1 MRKNVGES
9 RISVMNIS
17 LKTQRTI
24 AFLLALVL
32 LGIIVVT
39 NLRNNSEKDT
49 STTNTNQTETS
60 TTSDETKNDAKPSAT
75 TSSPEEIG
83 EQEDVATEPVKT
95 EPAPTP
101 SYTYKAVSGDS
112 YTGLARE
119 AIREYSQLNNI
130 ESNVRTV
137 QKAAGEL
144 ALEAGM
150 PYLEIG
156 QTVQIDVAA
165 IEKVLGVSKQETSTE
180 QKTTESNESSEEAT
194 ETSDSANDEATV
206 TVVAVAG
213 DSYSR
218 IVRKAITE
226 YSAKNNIVL
235 TGAQRIAAETRII
248 TEAGFPALEI
258 DERIEISTNTIT
270 TNVAYVQTL
279 SNEQL
284 LLWQPY
290 AKKAGL

>member
-1 MRKNVGES
+1 MQMRKNVGES

-24 AFLLALVL
+24 AFLLALV
-32 LGIIVVT
+32 
-39 NLRNNSEKDT
+39 
-49 STTNTNQTETS
+49 
-60 TTSDETKNDAKPSAT
+60 KPSAT
-75 TSSPEEIG
+75 TSSPEESDIPQQEALDSSTTEQIG

-226 YSAKNNIVL
+226 YSEKNNIVL
-235 TGAQRIAAETRII
+235 TG
-248 TEAGFPALEI
+248 
-258 DERIEISTNTIT
+258 N
-270 TNVAYVQTL
+270 
-279 SNEQL
+279 
-284 LLWQPY
+284 
-290 AKKAGL
+290 